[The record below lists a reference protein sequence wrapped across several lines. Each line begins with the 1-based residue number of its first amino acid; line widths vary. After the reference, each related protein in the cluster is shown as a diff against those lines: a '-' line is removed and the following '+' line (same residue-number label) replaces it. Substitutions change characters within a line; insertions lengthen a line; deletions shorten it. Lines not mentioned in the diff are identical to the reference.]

1 VHPAVCPKRQTTWLV
16 SWTHTNI
23 GEERER
29 EKDGFAGGSKTNT
42 TFHVFTDLQE
52 VQLQSHLSEKVT
64 QTLLPAWNSEF
75 MNFQVFEKKIQ
86 SLEILLNCCCF
97 TDVGGTSMEA
107 NPHSLN

>member
-64 QTLLPAWNSEF
+64 QTLLPTWNSEF
-75 MNFQVFEKKIQ
+75 MNFQVFEKKNFKLWK
-86 SLEILLNCCCF
+86 SF
-97 TDVGGTSMEA
+97 
-107 NPHSLN
+107 